1 MKYMYADAGGGGF
14 VLARIDGDY
23 VNMADFGV
31 TPHYVDRAFEALM
44 VILVGGEPSGG
55 IDWKN
60 VEPEA
65 VERVTEIFRVA
76 VLSKSH

>member
-31 TPHYVDRAFEALM
+31 SSHYAGRAFEALM
-44 VILVGGEPSGG
+44 TILVGGEQTDG
-55 IDWKN
+55 IEWVD

-65 VERVTEIFRVA
+65 MDRVTEIFRVA
-76 VLSKSH
+76 ILSKSH